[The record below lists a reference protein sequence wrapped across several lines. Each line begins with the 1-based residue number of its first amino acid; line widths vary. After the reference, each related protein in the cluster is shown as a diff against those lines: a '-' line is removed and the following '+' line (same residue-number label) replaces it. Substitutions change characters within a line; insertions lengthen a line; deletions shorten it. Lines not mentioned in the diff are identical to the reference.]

1 MTKVPAPKATVPKAT
16 VPRNVYDF
24 VERIREEQPALMSSI
39 AEMVKLARDE
49 KEREV
54 ARWIKLNP
62 ITYGVGYWNGFIPED
77 DQPEVKSEPEG
88 IVDGII
94 ENSKKVQEH
103 AENIKDQL
111 EEKTARKRRRIPPE
125 EVKNE

>member
-1 MTKVPAPKATVPKAT
+1 MTVPEPKAV

-24 VERIREEQPALMSSI
+24 VERIREEQPALMTSV
-39 AEMVKLARDE
+39 AGMVKLAREE

-62 ITYGVGYWNGFIPED
+62 ISYGVGYWNGFIPD
-77 DQPEVKSEPEG
+77 DADEKSAPEE
-88 IVDGII
+88 IVDDII

-103 AENIKDQL
+103 AENIK
-111 EEKTARKRRRIPPE
+111 EELKEKPERKRRRIPPQE
-125 EVKNE
+125 INNEYRRNDS

>member
-1 MTKVPAPKATVPKAT
+1 MTEPQFKAT

-24 VERIREEQPALMSSI
+24 VERVREEQPALMSSI
-39 AEMVKLARDE
+39 SKMVKLAREE
-49 KEREV
+49 KEPEV

-62 ITYGVGYWNGFIPED
+62 ISYGVGFWNGFIPED
-77 DQPEVKSEPEG
+77 AQPEAKFEPDE
-88 IVDGII
+88 IVDDII

-103 AENIKDQL
+103 AENVKAKL
-111 EEKTARKRRRIPPE
+111 AEKPKRKRKRIPPE